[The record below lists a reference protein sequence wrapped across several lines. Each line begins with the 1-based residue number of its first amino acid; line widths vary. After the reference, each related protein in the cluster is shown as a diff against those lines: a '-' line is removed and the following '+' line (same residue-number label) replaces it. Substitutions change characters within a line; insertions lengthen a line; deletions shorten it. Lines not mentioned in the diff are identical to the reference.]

1 MAYRK
6 EFDLNTTKRT
16 IQKKFR
22 VTEEEQKLLEEK
34 LNSTGLSMQTY
45 LIRTALGMPIQKYPV
60 GLDSKLCEIYRS
72 LRNVQGNVNQIAHAC
87 NSGEINPTTD
97 IDEVLMDVKAVADE
111 AADILTSI
119 RKGGVNGSD

>member
-1 MAYRK
+1 MACRK

-45 LIRTALGMPIQKYPV
+45 MIRTALGMPIHQYPM
-60 GLDSKLCEIYRS
+60 GLDSKLSEIYRF

-87 NSGEINPTTD
+87 NSGEIDPTTD
-97 IDEVLMDVKAVADE
+97 IDEVLMVVKAVADE
-111 AADILTSI
+111 IASFIASI
-119 RKGGVNGSD
+119 KKGE